1 MPKINAPTIDEH
13 KTLTR
18 HALLEAGVEAF
29 VAYGLAG
36 TSIGILADTAGI
48 ARTTVYEYFPNKESV
63 LAALINDRLP
73 PIVDQVLA
81 DLPAAS
87 AHDRIAEILE
97 RSLRFVLDYPDE
109 ATLLFRVSREL
120 PKPERDAAWSV
131 FDRVRQEVE
140 RLCREGVASGEFPAV
155 DPVSLGRII
164 ADHVVGGI
172 DELSSRGPERAETVL
187 RSRVAFLKTG
197 LSATD

>member
-1 MPKINAPTIDEH
+1 M
-13 KTLTR
+13 
-18 HALLEAGVEAF
+18 
-29 VAYGLAG
+29 
-36 TSIGILADTAGI
+36 
-48 ARTTVYEYFPNKESV
+48 
-63 LAALINDRLP
+63 
-73 PIVDQVLA
+73 
-81 DLPAAS
+81 
-87 AHDRIAEILE
+87 
-97 RSLRFVLDYPDE
+97 LDYPDE